1 MDMELDNM
9 GTQEPQEPHEDGE
22 FDEMLKDLWGDDY
35 TTEDDEGAD
44 PAPRRETGTPE
55 AALRSKVLDP
65 LRNSKNIMRKH
76 GVFFVQGLRPRGLR
90 GFGCDRRRGQEK
102 GAAKDEETGRVPTDR
117 REGEQT
123 TM

>member
-9 GTQEPQEPHEDGE
+9 GTQELQETHDDGE

-55 AALRSKVLDP
+55 AALQSKVLDP
-65 LRNSKNIMRKH
+65 ANGRGDPASTEEDVPPETKEEPAPPQTFTMEQ
-76 GVFFVQGLRPRGLR
+76 VQARIA
-90 GFGCDRRRGQEK
+90 QEK
-102 GAAKDEETGRVPTDR
+102 QQAVNEFIANGVV
-117 REGEQT
+117 
-123 TM
+123 

>member
-9 GTQEPQEPHEDGE
+9 GTQEPQETHDDGE

-55 AALRSKVLDP
+55 AALQSKVLDP
-65 LRNSKNIMRKH
+65 A
-76 GVFFVQGLRPRGLR
+76 PRI
-90 GFGCDRRRGQEK
+90 D
-102 GAAKDEETGRVPTDR
+102 TGTP
-117 REGEQT
+117 
-123 TM
+123 

>member
-9 GTQEPQEPHEDGE
+9 GTQEPQETHDDGE

-55 AALRSKVLDP
+55 AALQSKVLDP
-65 LRNSKNIMRKH
+65 ANGGGDPASTEEDVPPETKEEPAPPQTFTWNRCRQELPRRNS
-76 GVFFVQGLRPRGLR
+76 
-90 GFGCDRRRGQEK
+90 RRS
-102 GAAKDEETGRVPTDR
+102 
-117 REGEQT
+117 
-123 TM
+123 MSL

>member
-9 GTQEPQEPHEDGE
+9 GTQEPQETHDDGE

-65 LRNSKNIMRKH
+65 LRNSKNIMQSRFPLRKH
-76 GVFFVQGLRPRGLR
+76 YFSFHFLR
-90 GFGCDRRRGQEK
+90 GT
-102 GAAKDEETGRVPTDR
+102 AT
-117 REGEQT
+117 EGFPGLWVRPLPWAVLWWNCS
-123 TM
+123 

>member
-9 GTQEPQEPHEDGE
+9 GTQEPQETHEDGE

-55 AALRSKVLDP
+55 AALQSKVLDP
-65 LRNSKNIMRKH
+65 TALYLCLLVKALNEMR
-76 GVFFVQGLRPRGLR
+76 L
-90 GFGCDRRRGQEK
+90 
-102 GAAKDEETGRVPTDR
+102 
-117 REGEQT
+117 
-123 TM
+123 